1 VSFEWDPRKAAANL
15 HDHGVSFE
23 EASTTFEDPLQIH
36 FADDSHSIREQRF
49 LCLGIS
55 DQGRLLIVVYTE
67 PRSETVRL
75 ISARE
80 ATRRERKGYET
91 QSDLS

>member
-15 HDHGVSFE
+15 HDHGISFE
-23 EASTTFEDPLQIH
+23 EASTPFEDPLQIH
-36 FADDSHSIREQRF
+36 FSDDSRSIREQRF